1 MNKILIIEDEPETR
15 EMFVEALI
23 DEGFEA
29 ISAKNGRVGIQKT
42 NKYHPDLIICD
53 VTMPELDGYQVLTSL
68 RQNPNTASIPFIVMS
83 ALPNK
88 SERHKA
94 IQLGA
99 NGYLSKPCTIEQ
111 LLDTIAKF
119 FLLQE

>member
-1 MNKILIIEDEPETR
+1 
-15 EMFVEALI
+15 
-23 DEGFEA
+23 
-29 ISAKNGRVGIQKT
+29 
-42 NKYHPDLIICD
+42 
-53 VTMPELDGYQVLTSL
+53 
-68 RQNPNTASIPFIVMS
+68 MS

-111 LLDTIAKF
+111 LLDAIAKF
-119 FLLQE
+119 FPCKSEDWSKFFSILVDRIKPL